1 MFHPYNIFSWFAAIS
16 LCYTILAYTIDDI
29 KVDEN
34 VNLWDNIFTSLK
46 YIKHKIIWGTI
57 IFLIISRGIVPNYS
71 DILYYYMI
79 NVLSFSK
86 QTIGILS
93 LVGFCTAIL
102 GSFIYS
108 CLLRK
113 MEYPKT
119 MIIAHIV
126 IASSVI
132 PTYLLVSRI
141 SNKTLGI
148 NDILFA
154 IMSEALLKALF
165 VAFINMPSLVV
176 QTKITPKN
184 VEATIYS
191 MFRTISNLT
200 SDFISPMI
208 GGIIASSFHVST
220 KTFKHMTSILVVQFI
235 LSLIPILFIWLLPT
249 NDEITEFSDK
259 LHELETESENL
270 YPSTPYSDEDFG
282 HNSDEFDINYSSV
295 IRVR

>member
-1 MFHPYNIFSWFAAIS
+1 M
-16 LCYTILAYTIDDI
+16 CYTILAYIIDEI
-29 KVDEN
+29 KVDED

-46 YIKHKIIWGTI
+46 YIKHNIIRGII
-57 IFLIISRGIVPNYS
+57 IFLIISRGIIPNYS

-79 NVLSFSK
+79 NVLSFRK
-86 QTIGILS
+86 QTIGLLS

-113 MEYPKT
+113 MEYRKT
-119 MIIAHIV
+119 MIIAHII
-126 IASSVI
+126 IASSTI
-132 PTYLLVSRI
+132 PTYLLVTRI

-148 NDILFA
+148 NDVVFS
-154 IMSEALLKALF
+154 IMSDALLKALF

-191 MFRTISNLT
+191 LFRTISNLT
-200 SDFISPMI
+200 SDFISPMM
-208 GGIIASSFHVST
+208 GGIIASSFDVSN
-220 KTFKHMTSILVVQFI
+220 KKFEHMTSILVVQFI

-249 NDEITEFSDK
+249 NDEITEFSFKLQELENESAK
-259 LHELETESENL
+259 LHSG
-270 YPSTPYSDEDFG
+270 SSYSDEDFESYSEQMDFN
-282 HNSDEFDINYSSV
+282 NSSAV
-295 IRVR
+295 RIR